1 MSSDAQSLNK
11 QHCTASNISQGLCL
25 LHLPQ
30 GFTMINTSPSA
41 AQLHLTFCPKIF
53 LKKRIQHL
61 LRRNNMA
68 QMYAPLHAVIF
79 GIQGGIYFSTS
90 GFLLIFKCKYACLS
104 FVSRKMAFFFFFC
117 GCSVTSDQEFNPG
130 SERKDLTTAREV
142 DQIVRE
148 VPDFLF

>member
-1 MSSDAQSLNK
+1 MSSKIKIFRFESTIRRDFPQELLKCWKLIRSFQKVQTTMSSDAQSLNK

-90 GFLLIFKCKYACLS
+90 GFLLIFKCK
-104 FVSRKMAFFFFFC
+104 
-117 GCSVTSDQEFNPG
+117 
-130 SERKDLTTAREV
+130 
-142 DQIVRE
+142 
-148 VPDFLF
+148 